1 MEVLNK
7 LQIVSKKI
15 AKNKTFQIL
24 ILDCKPAKNSFQGK
38 ILGLTLTEWIRFESR
53 YIPCVIVPYD
63 EKSNIIEFA
72 KNHIDK
78 SFDYTIVLL
87 SKTPL
92 IQNSTLHNIMDYV
105 EVKECKVCKLPV
117 GYVIDNSD
125 SINIDSIYS
134 QNIDDFYLV
143 ESKVQYNHAHN
154 ILQDR
159 INSFHIDNGVE
170 LVSPAKTYIE
180 PFVDI
185 DEGVVIYPNNTLKG
199 KTVIGK
205 NVILKENNV
214 INNSKIGDNSCISSS
229 VINDSVISKNVYIS
243 AFCEINNSIIGED
256 SLIQKGASINNFSVD
271 RASKLAPNSVLGDT
285 NDSNSGIR

>member
-15 AKNKTFQIL
+15 TKNKTFVIL
-24 ILDCKPAKNSFQGK
+24 ILECKPAKNSFKGK
-38 ILGLTLTEWIRFESR
+38 ILGLSLTEWIRFESR
-53 YIPCVIVPYD
+53 DIPCVIVPYD

-92 IQNSTLHNIMDYV
+92 IQNSTLHNIMEYV

-117 GYVIDNSD
+117 GYVVDNSD
-125 SINIDSIYS
+125 SNNIDSIYS

-143 ESKVQYNHAHN
+143 ESKVQYNYAHN